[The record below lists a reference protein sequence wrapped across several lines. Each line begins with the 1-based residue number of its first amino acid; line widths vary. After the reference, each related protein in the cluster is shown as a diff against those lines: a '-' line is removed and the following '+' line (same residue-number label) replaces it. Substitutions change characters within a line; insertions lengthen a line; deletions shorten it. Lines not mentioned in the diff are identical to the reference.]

1 MSIGKTN
8 KIYKV
13 KNDIVFKELF
23 TKEGNE
29 EFLQEFLTSL
39 LKIDIK
45 KIEIQ
50 KEVELNIENVI
61 DKLGVIDIKGILN
74 DDTIVDIEIQIVDN
88 HNIIERTT
96 KYSSNI
102 IASQLKAGEDYKKL
116 KPVIVI

>member
-39 LKIDIK
+39 LSNRCKRNIK
-45 KIEIQ
+45 WW
-50 KEVELNIENVI
+50 
-61 DKLGVIDIKGILN
+61 
-74 DDTIVDIEIQIVDN
+74 
-88 HNIIERTT
+88 HNSRYRNTN
-96 KYSSNI
+96 SRQS
-102 IASQLKAGEDYKKL
+102 
-116 KPVIVI
+116 

>member
-39 LKIDIK
+39 LSNRYKRNIK
-45 KIEIQ
+45 
-50 KEVELNIENVI
+50 
-61 DKLGVIDIKGILN
+61 
-74 DDTIVDIEIQIVDN
+74 
-88 HNIIERTT
+88 
-96 KYSSNI
+96 
-102 IASQLKAGEDYKKL
+102 
-116 KPVIVI
+116 